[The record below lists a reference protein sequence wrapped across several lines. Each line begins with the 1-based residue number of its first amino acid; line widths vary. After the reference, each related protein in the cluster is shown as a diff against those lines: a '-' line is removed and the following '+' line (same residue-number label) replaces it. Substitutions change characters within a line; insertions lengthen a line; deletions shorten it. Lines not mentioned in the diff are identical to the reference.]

1 MSEYMLRVHIK
12 ANVKW
17 NNKAWFSFGVNS
29 SWAGG
34 LNRDI
39 FKNPNGN
46 DSESLTRKNWLG

>member
-17 NNKAWFSFGVNS
+17 NNEAWFSLGVNS

-34 LNRDI
+34 LNWDI
-39 FKNPNGN
+39 F
-46 DSESLTRKNWLG
+46 